1 MSVEHGDERTNA
13 RMKSAMSR
21 LADDAPMPDTWPAL
35 GDEALRPRRRFSRS
49 WSLGRPRR
57 PVAVGIVVAAALC
70 MVVAAV
76 VLRAGV
82 NGTTGSTRT
91 AAEPGATALG
101 GHWDPNGPRL
111 TDAQLGSIIRV
122 ITLSDGTTTYQP
134 RAQMNLSG
142 GAKFDARRV
151 IGVSVARATPESFT
165 KEFLPRHAENLTSA
179 QRAAIMKYLR
189 VLPSTTS
196 PSATSGSSSDVRTM
210 AIVES
215 VPAGSK
221 PTCGQPSDAD
231 GLACAPGRLDIV
243 WMFLGDSS
251 APVDRYSISTR
262 SEDDY
267 LLAGFDSV
275 GHWAPGNSRA
285 ATVSPG
291 QSATTATVPGTSST
305 PPPGSTTSTP

>member
-1 MSVEHGDERTNA
+1 MKLFGHVAGSAVHGRSVDPVAPSR
-13 RMKSAMSR
+13 SALSSQR
-21 LADDAPMPDTWPAL
+21 RCAWWSPRSYCAPVSTVRPVRPEPPRSL
-35 GDEALRPRRRFSRS
+35 ALRRS
-49 WSLGRPRR
+49 
-57 PVAVGIVVAAALC
+57 VVTGI
-70 MVVAAV
+70 
-76 VLRAGV
+76 
-82 NGTTGSTRT
+82 RT
-91 AAEPGATALG
+91 A
-101 GHWDPNGPRL
+101 RVS

-165 KEFLPRHAENLTSA
+165 KEFLPWHAENLTSA

>member
-1 MSVEHGDERTNA
+1 
-13 RMKSAMSR
+13 MKLFGQVTS
-21 LADDAPMPDTWPAL
+21 
-35 GDEALRPRRRFSRS
+35 RFSRS

-111 TDAQLGSIIRV
+111 DRRPARWSLRV

-165 KEFLPRHAENLTSA
+165 KEFLPWHAENLTSA

-189 VLPSTTS
+189 S
-196 PSATSGSSSDVRTM
+196 PAVDNEPICDERFVIGRPDDGNCRVRSCRVETDMRSAV
-210 AIVES
+210 
-215 VPAGSK
+215 
-221 PTCGQPSDAD
+221 
-231 GLACAPGRLDIV
+231 
-243 WMFLGDSS
+243 
-251 APVDRYSISTR
+251 
-262 SEDDY
+262 
-267 LLAGFDSV
+267 
-275 GHWAPGNSRA
+275 
-285 ATVSPG
+285 
-291 QSATTATVPGTSST
+291 
-305 PPPGSTTSTP
+305 